1 MHEPSLTE
9 LKAFDATARA
19 GSMSAAARLLGLRQP
34 TISAHIAHLESA
46 WGVEL
51 FFRRGRRV
59 ELTDFG
65 RTLRDATNR
74 IFRAEEDALALLA
87 SARSHYQGRL
97 TICAVG
103 PYNVMPMISRF
114 RQRWPRVGLAVS
126 VGDSRQI
133 VERILDF
140 RGDIGVL
147 VHPITDPR
155 VCCVPY
161 RRQRLMVFAHRD
173 HSLARHGSVQLTDLR
188 GQAFVMREVGSTT
201 REVFEKGLAQAGVD
215 VEIALEIG
223 SREAVRE
230 AVAQGLG
237 LGVVADTAYVA
248 DPRLVP
254 LPIDGAGLHT
264 HSHVICLAE
273 RRLVPLIASFLGI
286 VEEIRRDGTE
296 ERTTLPSG
304 RCDQLAI
311 SRAR

>member
-59 ELTDFG
+59 ELTEFG

-97 TICAVG
+97 TLCAVG

-114 RQRWPRVGLAVS
+114 RQRWPRVGVS
-126 VGDSRQI
+126 VTVGDSRQI

-140 RGDIGVL
+140 RGDVGVL
-147 VHPITDPR
+147 VHPISDPR
-155 VCCVPY
+155 VHCVPY

-173 HSLARHGSVQLTDLR
+173 HPLAASGAVRLTDLR
-188 GQAFVMREVGSTT
+188 GQAFVMREHGSTT
-201 REVFEKGLAQAGVD
+201 RDVFEKGLAQAGVE
-215 VEIALEIG
+215 VEVALEIG

-254 LPIDGAGLHT
+254 LPIAGAGLHT

-273 RRLVPLIASFLGI
+273 RRPVPLIAGFLDI
-286 VEEIRRDGTE
+286 VDDIRRGIA
-296 ERTTLPSG
+296 PG
-304 RCDQLAI
+304 PG
-311 SRAR
+311 